1 MHSAWSSIARRA
13 TVFPR
18 VARNS
23 ATRQF
28 SSFRTFTSRATQPA
42 TRKVVGGAACVVAL
56 ASSSFVAFASAEA
69 NPDEEPQAELDVPV
83 VSEEEAESDEPTES
97 TQPKKRRKKRRR
109 RRVRELTNPGKLE
122 EFCKESM
129 EILRAEPFSGAKAEI
144 SVVPIQLPAKQM
156 QFMFSTHM
164 DPSSYRD
171 KRENTVLVNVQNET
185 MMLLGKLDSHLGLF
199 GRAIFPLSEKLAFSY
214 MMQFAEES
222 HVVCDLIYSGKDF
235 TGGAKYM
242 FAPNGHTLG
251 ANYFQSVTPCC
262 ALGVELN
269 NTIDQGAVLA
279 FTGRYAHFWNKTKK
293 GDIATFQ
300 LDERGILMGNYTH
313 KLDEHLSLSTEMT
326 ILPPRQMNEGGF
338 PVPETVVQ
346 VGALYKGYN
355 CFKYQG
361 SFKTSGDVTSILDYM
376 IVPSVTLQLSG
387 VLNHFTDDSKFGIG
401 LRVGGQ

>member
-1 MHSAWSSIARRA
+1 MHSAWSSIARRS
-13 TVFPR
+13 TVLPR
-18 VARNS
+18 VAKNS
-23 ATRQF
+23 ASVRQF
-28 SSFRTFTSRATQPA
+28 SSFKFASRATTPT

-56 ASSSFVAFASAEA
+56 ASSSFLAFVSAEA
-69 NPDEEPQAELDVPV
+69 HPDEQPAAEILDVPV
-83 VSEEEAESDEPTES
+83 SSGVEEGSESAEPTE
-97 TQPKKRRKKRRR
+97 PKKRRKKRRR

-129 EILRAEPFSGAKAEI
+129 EVLRAEPFSGLKAEI
-144 SVVPIQLPAKQM
+144 SVAPIQLPAKQM
-156 QFMFSTHM
+156 QVMLSTHL

-171 KRENTVLVNVQNET
+171 KAENSILVNVQNET
-185 MMLLGKLDSHLGLF
+185 MVLLGKFDSHLGLF
-199 GRAIFPLSEKLAFSY
+199 GRAIFPLSDSLAFSY
-214 MMQFAEES
+214 MMQFAEDS
-222 HVVCDLIYSGKDF
+222 HVVGDLIYSGKDF
-235 TGGAKYM
+235 TAGTKYM
-242 FAPNGHTLG
+242 FAPNGHTFG

-300 LDERGILMGNYTH
+300 LDERGVLMGNYTH

-326 ILPPRQMNEGGF
+326 ILPPRQMQEGQF

-355 CFKYQG
+355 TFKYQG
-361 SFKTSGDVTSILDYM
+361 SFKTSGDVTSLLDYM

-401 LRVGGQ
+401 LRIGGA